1 MKEKKPL
8 VSIIMNCLNGEE
20 FLKFSIKSVIEQ
32 NYKNWELIFWDN
44 KSTDSSLKILKS
56 FKDKRIRCF
65 CSKKRTVLY
74 DARNQALRRAKGKF
88 IAFLDVD
95 DFWVKDKLSKQIP
108 KFKNKQVGLVYSNF
122 YKYYD
127 LNRKKEIAFKNKL
140 PKGNVTK
147 YIIKNYQIG
156 ILTVILRK
164 SFLIKKNV
172 FDFKYDLLSDYDFI
186 LNFSLKHNFDC
197 IDKPLAFYRIHNN
210 QLQKRK
216 MISQAAQF
224 CNWFKKENIKKKFKK
239 YDLSTINKKYDYYNL
254 VKELDKPKIN
264 LFLKMFRKFNLINFL
279 KINAL
284 IFLPKQIIFK
294 FINNV

>member
-1 MKEKKPL
+1 MREKKPL

-20 FLKFSIKSVIEQ
+20 YLQFSIKSIIKQ

-44 KSTDSSLKILKS
+44 KSTDNSLKILKK
-56 FKDKRIRCF
+56 FKDERIRCF
-65 CSKKRTVLY
+65 SSKKRTVLY
-74 DARNQALRRAKGKF
+74 DARNHALRKAKGKF

-95 DFWVKDKLSKQIP
+95 DFWAKDKLSKQIP
-108 KFKNKQVGLVYSNF
+108 KFKNQKVGLVYSNF
-122 YKYYD
+122 YRYYD
-127 LNRKKEIAFKNKL
+127 SSKKKEIAFKNRL

-156 ILTVILRK
+156 ILTVVLRK

-197 IDKPLAFYRIHNN
+197 IDKPLAFYRIHSN
-210 QLQKRK
+210 QLQKKK

-224 CNWFKKENIKKKFKK
+224 CNWFKNKNIAKKFER
-239 YDLSTINKKYDYYNL
+239 YDLSDIYKKYDYYYL
-254 VKELDKPKIN
+254 VKELNKSKIN

-284 IFLPKQIIFK
+284 IILPKKIILK